1 MMSHLPLLLV
11 VSAAIFFIVDAIL
24 IVLCLVW
31 WYRKWR
37 DGNVAESEEQPL
49 INIPTEPEY
58 QTKEIRLPTSE
69 PFNIPSL
76 KRENTKKELSKIG
89 SIDKSIYRKKEKIP
103 ALCFELFYD
112 LRKSEVHVTLEEGK
126 HLPEYIN
133 EQIIVSVLMSHCFTV
148 YQTVRVDG
156 PNPTFNEIFRFPLDS
171 MQISS
176 DPPIT
181 LKFNVWTISDQFNKN
196 PFGFTEVNIEDI
208 FNEAGLTPIKGCGTI
223 WRDVEKS
230 ERLTGETPYGEVLVT
245 LSYLRGAQRIALTTC
260 KARNLKIQPTD
271 KYLQAK
277 IALLYQDKEIKV
289 YYTNNV
295 ATTTKP
301 EFNEEFIFN
310 LEEVQGASLQNI
322 AISIE
327 IQGRQNNVFL
337 KPRVIGTVA
346 LGNSTQV
353 GRFGKEHWDLMA
365 HGKSSIQKWYPVLFD
380 S

>member
-1 MMSHLPLLLV
+1 MCKT
-11 VSAAIFFIVDAIL
+11 IFECSFV
-24 IVLCLVW
+24 
-31 WYRKWR
+31 
-37 DGNVAESEEQPL
+37 
-49 INIPTEPEY
+49 
-58 QTKEIRLPTSE
+58 
-69 PFNIPSL
+69 FN
-76 KRENTKKELSKIG
+76 LS
-89 SIDKSIYRKKEKIP
+89 
-103 ALCFELFYD
+103 
-112 LRKSEVHVTLEEGK
+112 T
-126 HLPEYIN
+126 
-133 EQIIVSVLMSHCFTV
+133 
-148 YQTVRVDG
+148 
-156 PNPTFNEIFRFPLDS
+156 
-171 MQISS
+171 
-176 DPPIT
+176 
-181 LKFNVWTISDQFNKN
+181 
-196 PFGFTEVNIEDI
+196 
-208 FNEAGLTPIKGCGTI
+208 GCGTI
-223 WRDVEKS
+223 WRDVDKS

-245 LSYLRGAQRIALTTC
+245 LSYLRGAQRIALTAC

-346 LGNSTQV
+346 LGHSTQV
-353 GRFGKEHWDLMA
+353 DRFGKEHWNLMA